1 MADYLQDLRFGI
13 FPTPNAKDARQV
25 LELADTAD
33 QAGLDLVTVQDHPYL
48 GRFLDAWTLL
58 SVIAGRT
65 SRVRLSPN
73 VACLPLRPPPVLA
86 RSVATLDLL
95 SGGRAELGLGTG
107 AFWDGIAGL
116 GGRRL
121 SPGESIGAL
130 AEAISL
136 IRALWDTSSPTVDR
150 NGTYY
155 SVSGAQTGP
164 APAHRVEI
172 SLGAYRPRMLRLT
185 GRSADGWLPSQGYAG
200 PETVPGMSEILDDA
214 AQSAGRDPAEIRR
227 MYNIKGRFGTGSE
240 FLAGGPRD
248 WAEQLADLTL
258 RTGMSTYILAT
269 DDADQVRT
277 FAAEVAPAARE
288 LVAAERANAQR
299 SDR

>member
-1 MADYLQDLRFGI
+1 MADYLQELQFGI
-13 FPTPNAKDARQV
+13 FPTPNAKDAKQV
-25 LELADTAD
+25 LDLADAAD
-33 QAGLDLVTVQDHPYL
+33 ETGLDLVTVQDHPYL

-86 RSVATLDLL
+86 RSVATLDIL
-95 SGGRAELGLGTG
+95 SGGRAELALGTG

-121 SPGESIGAL
+121 QPGDSISAL
-130 AEAISL
+130 SEAISL
-136 IRALWDTSSPTVDR
+136 IRALWDTSSPTVDQD
-150 NGTYY
+150 GSFY

-164 APAHRVEI
+164 APVHRVEI
-172 SLGAYRPRMLRLT
+172 AVGAYKPRMLRLT

-200 PETVPGMSEILDDA
+200 PDTVPGMSEILDEA
-214 AQSAGRDPAEIRR
+214 AESAGRNPAEIRR
-227 MYNIKGRFGTGSE
+227 MYNIKGTFGTGSD
-240 FLAGGPRD
+240 FLTGRAQD

-269 DDADQVRT
+269 DSVEQVRT
-277 FAAEVAPAARE
+277 FASEVAPAARE
-288 LVAAERANAQR
+288 LVAAERAGAAR
-299 SDR
+299 